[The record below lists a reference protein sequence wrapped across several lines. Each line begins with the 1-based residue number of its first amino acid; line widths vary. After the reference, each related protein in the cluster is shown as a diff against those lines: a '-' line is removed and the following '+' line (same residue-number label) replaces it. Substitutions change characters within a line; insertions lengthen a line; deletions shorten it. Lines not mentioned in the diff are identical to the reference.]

1 MHIHYSTL
9 YLFNSQNFTADLSH
23 LYLILSSPLYIQV
36 LKHFIG
42 SLCFLQQSKFLSI
55 LSFSFLR
62 FSRCDHSSDIVTKE
76 KSRDYI
82 DKLPVNN
89 LKQKCVGKHLV
100 KIQVVRCWYNSS
112 HSLAKKEKWNCRHFL
127 SLSGISKCL
136 RIMDG
141 AIIGGGNG
149 LPIIFLFIFKYYYMY
164 VY

>member
-9 YLFNSQNFTADLSH
+9 YLFNSQNFTANLCH

-42 SLCFLQQSKFLSI
+42 SLCFLQQQKFLSI
-55 LSFSFLR
+55 LAFSLMR
-62 FSRCDHSSDIVTKE
+62 FSRCDHSSDILTKE
-76 KSRDYI
+76 KSWDYI
-82 DKLPVNN
+82 NKLPVNN

-100 KIQVVRCWYNSS
+100 KIQVAWRWYNSS
-112 HSLAKKEKWNCRHFL
+112 HSLAKKEKWNFRHFL

-141 AIIGGGNG
+141 AIIGLGGQWPPNFF
-149 LPIIFLFIFKYYYMY
+149 FL
-164 VY
+164 